1 MKKILIEIG
10 IILVLIGSIV
20 GGTYYAA
27 QKNTYAKYEK
37 YILNEKAYEAE
48 NEAYRNSA
56 IVFERSIAELRNS
69 NDSLNT
75 VILDNIRQLHIKDK
89 KIQELQYNKST
100 ITKTD
105 TIVFKDTIFRNNVK
119 VDTILGD
126 KWYSLKLHVAYPDTI
141 KVSPTFISEKTVVTY
156 VKKEFI
162 EPKKKFFVARWF
174 QKKCDILEI
183 QVVENSPYIKTDKE
197 RYIKIIK

>member
-119 VDTILGD
+119 VLTE
-126 KWYSLKLHVAYPDTI
+126 
-141 KVSPTFISEKTVVTY
+141 KV
-156 VKKEFI
+156 
-162 EPKKKFFVARWF
+162 
-174 QKKCDILEI
+174 
-183 QVVENSPYIKTDKE
+183 
-197 RYIKIIK
+197 KI